1 MLPRCFTLLPYLSS
15 ESPATDPPISA
26 ETYPLDSFGNFAR
39 NLYSKADMLPRCF
52 TLLPYLS
59 SESPATDPPISAETY
74 PLDSLGNFARKNL
87 YSKADMLP
95 RCFTLL
101 LYLSSESPA
110 TDPLKLTLSTRLET
124 LLVKIYTAKRTFL
137 LAASLFC
144 YIFPVNHRP
153 PTHRSPL
160 KLSLSTYDDFSVDI
174 GPEEQRRIRRSFTPS
189 LCKSLYFTEFYIF

>member
-15 ESPATDPPISA
+15 ESPATDPPIS
-26 ETYPLDSFGNFAR
+26 T
-39 NLYSKADMLPRCF
+39 
-52 TLLPYLS
+52 
-59 SESPATDPPISAETY
+59 ETY